1 MLCVMTQEAVLSPE
15 IRLSGYQHEKRY
27 LVTFHILPCTGR
39 KVGTYIPTGDCMYI
53 QCLTNLLN
61 HLKIKNY
68 IVIYQANKPISLFL
82 HKFQPIE
89 LLTSEKSENNQVS

>member
-1 MLCVMTQEAVLSPE
+1 
-15 IRLSGYQHEKRY
+15 
-27 LVTFHILPCTGR
+27 
-39 KVGTYIPTGDCMYI
+39 MYI

-68 IVIYQANKPISLFL
+68 IVIYQANKPISLFFL